1 MKSKILLALVAG
13 LLLAADAPK
22 EDAKA
27 VEQAVRSLNEAYL
40 KKDVDTIKRL
50 TGEDLIVVTSSG
62 QRQTRDEQL
71 KSLPDLK
78 LSAYTTEDVRVT
90 TPTKDAAIA
99 MFTAS
104 VKGSFKGN
112 DLPAKMA
119 VVTVW
124 AKRDGKWL
132 EVFYQGTPLD
142 KK

>member
-1 MKSKILLALVAG
+1 
-13 LLLAADAPK
+13 
-22 EDAKA
+22 
-27 VEQAVRSLNEAYL
+27 LNEAYL

-62 QRQTRDEQL
+62 QRQTRDEEL

-78 LSAYTTEDVRVT
+78 LGAYTTEDVRVT

-99 MFTAS
+99 TFTAS

-112 DLPAKMA
+112 ELPAKMA